1 MKLNVFRIF
10 SFAIFCFGL
19 IGTTEAQRSDC
30 QHAKSKFKST
40 KDLNFEV
47 DTRSDSIDITHID
60 IDLKL
65 LDFSTKVLDGFSIVH
80 FKPKVDGISKITL
93 DLASLTVDSVKNSAG
108 ELLTYSQTGF
118 KLKIVLSNT
127 FNTDEETTVTVFY
140 KGVPTSDPNGFG
152 GFLFSGNN
160 YAFNLGVGLSVEP
173 HNFGRAWFPCFDNF
187 VERQSFTTTFRT
199 LGDKKAVCGGMLTF
213 DGVVDGLNVRT
224 WNLSEQIPSYLASV
238 AVANYA
244 QVNNV
249 FNSMLNPQL
258 PVNFHALPSD
268 TTNMKNAF
276 TNLNRLF
283 DSLEV
288 HFGPYRWE
296 KIGYVLVPFNGGA
309 MEHATNVAYPLILAN
324 GSTTYQQIMSHEL
337 AHSWFGNLATCRTA
351 SEMWLNEGFAS
362 YIEFLTTEWLSGK
375 TAYTNEVRNN
385 HRSMLNFCHVRDDGY
400 WALSAMPGTQTY
412 GYTTYRKGADV
423 IHSLRSYMGDDA
435 FFDGLKQFVNQYQM
449 TDVSAQDL
457 FESLTNSSGQNM
469 IDFMNDWILQPGW
482 AAFQIDSLNTQ
493 PNGNQFETTAHFS
506 QRIKAAD
513 HLYNQVPF
521 TITFFGNNFERA
533 DRSVIIAPNYSAN
546 FTLPFNPV
554 YAVLN
559 IDHRISQAATFD
571 MPTIKNNGLLNL
583 SNGLLEVTTTAVTD
597 SVLLHVEHFWVG
609 KNTDMPLIDGEYMI
623 SPDRYWKVGGVRLNQ
638 LTASARF
645 TFNGRTNSLSAGWL
659 DHEFINLDTNV
670 VLLYRSATNQP
681 WALHPNYQLNTLS
694 SITDKFGNITV
705 PSLQAGE
712 YALGLKMN
720 INSISNA
727 YQTKEL
733 KLFPNPSNGLIT
745 LDENGIFDQSNFK
758 FYNEDGKLVLQGK
771 VEFNQINAQSLENG
785 FYLFS
790 IENKSQNRYGKLV
803 IAK

>member
-1 MKLNVFRIF
+1 MKLNVYRFIVITF
-10 SFAIFCFGL
+10 FVFGL
-19 IGTTEAQRSDC
+19 NVQILAQRTDC
-30 QHAKSKFKST
+30 QHTKSKLKSA
-40 KDLNFEV
+40 KDLNFEL

-65 LDFSTKVLDGFSIVH
+65 LSFTTKILDGFSIVH

-93 DLASLTVDSVKNSAG
+93 DLAAFTVDSVKNSEG
-108 ELLTYSQTGF
+108 QLLTYSQSGF

-199 LGDKKAVCGGMLTF
+199 LGDKKAVCGGILTF
-213 DGVVDGLNVRT
+213 DEVVDGLNVRT
-224 WNLSEQIPSYLASV
+224 WNLSEEIPSYLTSV
-238 AVANYA
+238 AIANYA
-244 QVNNV
+244 QVNKV

-258 PVNFHALPSD
+258 PVNFHALPTD

-309 MEHATNVAYPLILAN
+309 MEHATNVAYPVILAN
-324 GSTTYQQIMSHEL
+324 GNTTYQQIMSHEL

-375 TAYTNEVRNN
+375 TAYINEVRNN

-412 GYTTYRKGADV
+412 GSTTYRKGADV
-423 IHSLRSYMGDDA
+423 IHSLRSYMGDNA
-435 FFDGLKQFVNQYQM
+435 FFDGLKQFLNENQM

-457 FESLTNSSGQNM
+457 FESLSNSSGLNM
-469 IDFMNDWILQPGW
+469 TDFMNDWVLQPGW
-482 AAFQIDSLNTQ
+482 AAFQVDSLNTQ
-493 PNGNQFETTAHFS
+493 SAGNQFETTAHFS

-659 DHEFINLDTNV
+659 DHEFINSDTNV
-670 VLLYRSATNQP
+670 VLLYRSSTSQA

-694 SITDKFGNITV
+694 SVTDKFGNISL

-720 INSISNA
+720 ISSINTIGQS
-727 YQTKEL
+727 KEM
-733 KLFPNPSNGLIT
+733 KLYPNPGNGQFSIG
-745 LDENGIFDQSNFK
+745 ENGAFENALYQIFD
-758 FYNEDGKLVLQGK
+758 EDGKVIMQGNIQD
-771 VEFNQINAQSLENG
+771 NQINAQQLENG

-790 IENKSQNRYGKLV
+790 IEKGNEQRYGKMV
-803 IAK
+803 IVK